1 MTVKTR
7 GIWEEAVIT
16 EELKSIINQEADIL
30 KSQGKTDAVAQKLYN
45 TPVPGQSTIDRTWDT
60 TQTAE
65 QWIIFIY
72 SLSVPPIS
80 YTIVSE

>member
-30 KSQGKTDAVAQKLYN
+30 KSQGKTDGINEKFFN

-65 QWIIFIY
+65 QWITFIY
-72 SLSVPPIS
+72 SLGVPPIS